1 MAPGTHLG
9 AAANVLA
16 VSAAGTGSAHGDGSF
31 IGGGQVGCNM
41 QSGTFVW
48 GVEADISGLSARA
61 NLNGVGVL
69 TTGDTF
75 TIDSST
81 KNSWFGTVRG
91 RVGVAFDRSLLYVT
105 GGLAVTEL
113 KYSQAYFDTL
123 INSVGAVDASQTK
136 TGWTLGA
143 GWEYAF
149 TNNWT
154 VKAEYLYARF
164 GGTNGAYTV
173 VSTLGGTNAVA
184 TSVNYEQKQIARI
197 GLNYLFNAAPAPVP
211 VYSK

>member
-1 MAPGTHLG
+1 MKNILLAGVALSSLFAGSAIAADLPARAPVYRAPIVAPFSWTGCYLGAHAGGVWSRADYTTAMAPGTHLG

-113 KYSQAYFDTL
+113 KYL
-123 INSVGAVDASQTK
+123 
-136 TGWTLGA
+136 A
-143 GWEYAF
+143 G
-149 TNNWT
+149 
-154 VKAEYLYARF
+154 LLR
-164 GGTNGAYTV
+164 YT
-173 VSTLGGTNAVA
+173 
-184 TSVNYEQKQIARI
+184 
-197 GLNYLFNAAPAPVP
+197 
-211 VYSK
+211 